1 MRVRDLP
8 LRILEARPDAPVL
21 SVDGAW
27 DAPGLNLSHWPG
39 NRTPAEL
46 RHALSTGIALNFAR
60 LSEARQAELARG
72 CTALA
77 NNHYDTDGVLA
88 LFVLARPDEALP
100 RAEALLEAAA
110 AGDLFRFPGERA
122 FALDRT
128 ITALA
133 EPGSPWEEL
142 WRGASGA
149 AKHELL
155 VRALLERLPQLLDDG
170 LEEFAALW
178 KPALGRL
185 RADIAALAACA
196 KDDLAHLE
204 LAVWTGE
211 RAASAGRHALFGTSP
226 RDRALVLERGASGT
240 RCRLVIDTSS
250 WFEFQEPTPPPR
262 PDLAALAARLN
273 ALEGTRETDAAAWRA
288 QPTDSPAPELW
299 FGGVGLEFF
308 AEHNQLLGESRL
320 DPRTIKREVVEAV
333 RAAWVF
339 PDAD

>member
-8 LRILEARPDAPVL
+8 LCILDARPDAPVI

-39 NRTPAEL
+39 NRTPPAL
-46 RHALSTGIALNFAR
+46 RHALSTGIALNFVR
-60 LSEARQAELARG
+60 LSEPRQAELARG

-88 LFVLARPDEALP
+88 LFVLARPEEALA
-100 RAEALLEAAA
+100 RAQLALDAAA
-110 AGDLFRFPGERA
+110 AGDLFRFPSEQA

-133 EPGSPWEEL
+133 EPGSPWEPL
-142 WRGASGA
+142 WRGASGT

-155 VRALLERLPQLLDDG
+155 LRELVARLPRLLDGG

-178 KPALGRL
+178 RPALERL
-185 RADIAALAACA
+185 RADLAALAAA
-196 KDDLAHLE
+196 SHDDLAHLE

-211 RAASAGRHALFGTSP
+211 HAATAGRHALFGTSP
-226 RDRALVLERGASGT
+226 RDRALALERTPAGT
-240 RCRLVIDTSS
+240 RCRFVIDTSS

-262 PDLAALAARLN
+262 PDLGALAARLN
-273 ALEGTRETDAAAWRA
+273 ELEGTRESDAAAWRA

-299 FGGVGLEFF
+299 FGGGGLDFF
-308 AEHNQLLGESRL
+308 AEHNAALGASDL
-320 DPRTIKREVVEAV
+320 DPRTIRREVVEAL
-333 RAAWVF
+333 RASWVF
-339 PDAD
+339 PDAG